1 MRISNIELAYN
12 LTLAELHAFCLVCES
27 RNLSQV
33 AQRLDMSQSS
43 VSQMVQR
50 WRRLVGDPLFVR
62 ARYGVIP
69 TEVAV
74 ALRQKV
80 QPLLEGMKL
89 ALAQPLGFDAAT
101 SDRVFKIHMSDI
113 GQLVFLSELNSFL
126 NKKAPRVHL
135 LVRNLPWEDV
145 EKGLGS
151 GDIDIAIGSL
161 PMIKGRVHARTLRK
175 EKYVTVMRRQHH
187 LAKTR
192 LDLEAFASA
201 EHLVIDSTGSGHA
214 LVEGVL
220 RAKGVRRKVG
230 LTVPHFLA
238 VESVLAKSDYLLT
251 VPQVAVSAFHQ
262 PSAYQIVPA
271 PLPLPT
277 FDIRVHWHERSRQEE
292 GVQWLRTSIIDMFTK
307 RS

>member
-1 MRISNIELAYN
+1 MNISNIDLAYN
-12 LTLAELHAFCLVCES
+12 LTLAELHVFCLVCES

-50 WRRLVGDPLFVR
+50 WRQLVGDPLFVR

-74 ALRQKV
+74 ALREKI

-89 ALAQPLGFDAAT
+89 ALTQPLGFDAAT

-126 NKKAPRVHL
+126 NKKASRVHL
-135 LVRNLPWEDV
+135 WVHNLPWEDV

-151 GDIDIAIGSL
+151 GEIDVAIGSL

-201 EHLVIDSTGSGHA
+201 EHLVIDSTGSGHS

-220 RAKGVRRKVG
+220 RAKGVRRKIG
-230 LTVPHFLA
+230 LTIPHFLA
-238 VESVLAKSDYLLT
+238 AEAVLAKSDYLLT
-251 VPQVAVSAFHQ
+251 VPEVAVSAFHQ
-262 PSAYQIVPA
+262 PSAHHIVPA
-271 PLPLPT
+271 PMPLPT

-292 GVQWLRTSIIDMFTK
+292 GVQWLRTSIIDMFAK
-307 RS
+307 K